1 MGKICTFAGWNL
13 KKFMTDIFDDIRPYT
28 EEEAPDKIA
37 QIIGNETFINTLRE
51 YISDYSPEQLLE
63 DARHFN
69 TIYDFQYAT
78 SRRFIEKFIQLST
91 SGVTFKGL
99 ENISP
104 DKNYVF
110 IGNHRDIT
118 FDAALLAEYFF
129 LNQYNTP
136 KIAIGD
142 NLVSS
147 RLLAEVG
154 MLNKMFIVKRSV
166 SIREKITNY
175 QHLAA
180 YIHHVLFNEHESVWI
195 AQRDGR
201 TKDGLDVTKQ
211 GLVKMLAMDEQLP
224 PMDMLKRINLTP
236 VTISYEFEPCDKL
249 KARELALTEEGP
261 YHKQPGEDFE
271 SIIQGI
277 TGFKGKAQLTI
288 GKPILEELDTISD
301 ELNQNDKIYEVC
313 KMVDQQIYQNYKLF
327 PNNFIAFDLIDQSNR
342 FAEKYSTEEKEKFI
356 AYIDKQSVVDGVP
369 KDKMK
374 HYLLRIYA
382 NPVTTSL
389 NIKYKE

>member
-1 MGKICTFAGWNL
+1 
-13 KKFMTDIFDDIRPYT
+13 MTDIFDDIRPYS
-28 EEEAPDKIA
+28 EEEAPEKIA
-37 QIIGNETFINTLRE
+37 QIIGNETFINTLKQFIPE
-51 YISDYSPEQLLE
+51 YTPEQLQE

-78 SRRFIEKFIQLST
+78 SRRYIEKFIQMST
-91 SGVTFKGL
+91 AGVTYKGL

-118 FDAALLAEYFF
+118 FDAAILEEYLF
-129 LNQYNTP
+129 LNHYNTT

-166 SIREKITNY
+166 SMREKITNY

-201 TKDGLDVTKQ
+201 TKDGLDITKQ
-211 GLVKMLAMDEQLP
+211 GLVKMLAMDNELRP
-224 PMDMLKRINLTP
+224 LDMLRRINLTP
-236 VTISYEFEPCDKL
+236 LVISYEYEPCDKL
-249 KARELALTEEGP
+249 KARELALSEAGP
-261 YHKQPGEDFE
+261 YHKQQGEDFN

-277 TGFKGKAQLTI
+277 MGFKGKAQLTI
-288 GKPILEELDTISD
+288 GKPILEELDTIPE

-313 KMVDQQIYQNYKLF
+313 KMVDQQIYQNYKLY
-327 PNNFIAFDLIDQSNR
+327 PNNYIAFDLIDKK
-342 FAEKYSTEEKEKFI
+342 EKFTDHYTAEEKEKFV
-356 AYIDKQSVVDGVP
+356 AYIDKQAETEDVP
-369 KDKMK
+369 KEKMT

-389 NIKYKE
+389 NIKYQE

>member
-1 MGKICTFAGWNL
+1 
-13 KKFMTDIFDDIRPYT
+13 MTDIFDDIRPYS
-28 EEEAPDKIA
+28 EEEAPEKIA
-37 QIIGNETFINTLRE
+37 QIIGNETFINTLKQF
-51 YISDYSPEQLLE
+51 IPDYSPEQLQE

-78 SRRFIEKFIQLST
+78 SRRYIEKFIQIST
-91 SGVTFKGL
+91 DGVTYKGL

-118 FDAALLAEYFF
+118 FDAAILEEYLF
-129 LNQYNTP
+129 LNQFNTT

-166 SIREKITNY
+166 SLREKITNY

-201 TKDGLDVTKQ
+201 TKDGLDITKQ
-211 GLVKMLAMDEQLP
+211 GLVKMLAMDKQTQA
-224 PMDMLKRINLTP
+224 MDMLKKINLTP
-236 VTISYEFEPCDKL
+236 VTISYEYEPCDNL
-249 KARELALTEEGP
+249 KARELALSAEGP
-261 YHKQPGEDFE
+261 YHKQQGEDFN

-277 TGFKGKAQLTI
+277 MGFKGRAQLTI
-288 GKPILEELDTISD
+288 GKPIVEEMDKIPE
-301 ELNQNDKIYEVC
+301 ELNQNDKIQEVC
-313 KMVDQQIYQNYKLF
+313 KMVDQQIYQNYKLY
-327 PNNFIAFDLIDQSNR
+327 PNNYIAFDLIDQNNTFVDR
-342 FAEKYSTEEKEKFI
+342 YTVEEKEKFME
-356 AYIDKQSVVDGVP
+356 YLNKQAETEDVP
-369 KDKMK
+369 KEKMM

-389 NIKYKE
+389 NIKYNEK

>member
-1 MGKICTFAGWNL
+1 
-13 KKFMTDIFDDIRPYT
+13 MTDIFDDIRPYS
-28 EEEAPDKIA
+28 EEEAPEKIA
-37 QIIGNETFINTLRE
+37 QIIANETFINTLE
-51 YISDYSPEQLLE
+51 QYIPDYSPEQLKE
-63 DARHFN
+63 DAQHFN

-78 SRRFIEKFIQLST
+78 SRRYIEKFIQLST
-91 SGVTFKGL
+91 TGVTFKGL

-118 FDAALLAEYFF
+118 FDAAMLEEYLFQ
-129 LNQYNTP
+129 NHYNTT

-166 SIREKITNY
+166 SMREKITNY

-180 YIHHVLFNEHESVWI
+180 YIHHVLFDEHESVWI

-211 GLVKMLAMDEQLP
+211 GLVKMLAMNDELQ
-224 PMDMLKRINLTP
+224 PMDMLKKINLTP
-236 VTISYEFEPCDKL
+236 LTISYEYEPCDKL
-249 KARELALTEEGP
+249 KARELALSEAGP
-261 YHKQPGEDFE
+261 YHKKQGEDFD

-277 TGFKGKAQLTI
+277 ISFKGRAQLTI
-288 GKPILEELDTISD
+288 GKPIIEEIDTISD

-327 PNNFIAFDLIDQSNR
+327 PNNFIAFDLIDHNNT
-342 FAEKYSTEEKEKFI
+342 FADRYTKEEKEKFM
-356 AYIDKQSVVDGVP
+356 AYLDKQAVTEDVP
-369 KDKMK
+369 KEKMMY
-374 HYLLRIYA
+374 YLLHIYA

-389 NIKYKE
+389 NIKYNEQ

>member
-1 MGKICTFAGWNL
+1 
-13 KKFMTDIFDDIRPYT
+13 MTEIFDDIRPYS
-28 EEEAPDKIA
+28 EEEAPEKIA
-37 QIIGNETFINTLRE
+37 QIISNETFINTLKQF
-51 YISDYSPEQLLE
+51 IPDYSPEQLLE

-78 SRRFIEKFIQLST
+78 SRRYIEKFIQMST
-91 SGVTFKGL
+91 AGVTYKGL

-118 FDAALLAEYFF
+118 FDAAILEEYLF
-129 LNQYNTP
+129 LNQYNTT

-201 TKDGLDVTKQ
+201 TKDGLDITKQ
-211 GLVKMLAMDEQLP
+211 GLVKMLAMDDEMR
-224 PMDMLKRINLTP
+224 PMDMLKKINLTP
-236 VTISYEFEPCDKL
+236 VTISYEYEPCDKL
-249 KARELALTEEGP
+249 KARELALSEDGP
-261 YHKQPGEDFE
+261 YHKQEGEDFN

-277 TGFKGKAQLTI
+277 MGFKGRAQLTI
-288 GKPILEELDTISD
+288 GKPIVEEIDVISD
-301 ELNQNDKIYEVC
+301 ELNQNDKIHEVC
-313 KMVDQQIYQNYKLF
+313 KMVDRQIYQNYMLY
-327 PNNFIAFDLIDQSNR
+327 PNNFIAFDLIDQNNT
-342 FAEKYSTEEKEKFI
+342 FAERYSTEEKEKFI
-356 AYIDKQSVVDGVP
+356 AYLNQQAEVEDVAKE
-369 KDKMK
+369 KMIY
-374 HYLLRIYA
+374 YLLRIYA

-389 NIKYKE
+389 NIKYNEQ

>member
-1 MGKICTFAGWNL
+1 
-13 KKFMTDIFDDIRPYT
+13 MTDKFDDIRPYS
-28 EEEAPDKIA
+28 EEEALERFSQVID
-37 QIIGNETFINTLRE
+37 NESFINAMRKYIPDYTL
-51 YISDYSPEQLLE
+51 EQLQE

-69 TIYDFQYAT
+69 TIYDFQYAI
-78 SRRFIEKFIQLST
+78 SRRFIEKFVEKTTGGVSY
-91 SGVTFKGL
+91 SGI
-99 ENISP
+99 ENI
-104 DKNYVF
+104 DKNKCYLY

-147 RLLAEVG
+147 RFLAEVG

-166 SIREKITNY
+166 SLREKITNY

-180 YIHHVLFNEHESVWI
+180 YIHNVLFSEHESVWI

-201 TKDGLDVTKQ
+201 TKDGLDITKQ
-211 GLVKMLAMDEQLP
+211 GLVKMLAMDDQQKA
-224 PMDMLKRINLTP
+224 MDVLKRINLTP
-236 VTISYEFEPCDKL
+236 LSISYEYEPCDKL
-249 KARELALTEEGP
+249 KARELALSEEGP
-261 YHKQPGEDFE
+261 YHKKQGEDFE

-277 TGFKGKAQLTI
+277 MGYKGRVQLTI
-288 GKPILEELDTISD
+288 GKTIVEELNHIPE
-301 ELNQNDKIYEVC
+301 ELNQNEKIYKVC
-313 KMVDQQIYQNYKLF
+313 KLVDQQIYRNYKLF
-327 PNNFIAFDLIDQSNR
+327 PNNYIAFDLIDGSNT
-342 FAEKYSTEEKEKFI
+342 FTDKYNQEEKEHFLS
-356 AYIDKQSVVDGVP
+356 YIDKQSIVEDVP
-369 KDKMK
+369 KEKMK

-389 NIKYKE
+389 NIKYRE

>member
-1 MGKICTFAGWNL
+1 
-13 KKFMTDIFDDIRPYT
+13 MTEIFDDIRPYS
-28 EEEAPDKIA
+28 EEEAPEKIA
-37 QIIGNETFINTLRE
+37 QIISNETFINTLKQF
-51 YISDYSPEQLLE
+51 IPDYSPEQLQE

-78 SRRFIEKFIQLST
+78 SRRYIEKFIQMST
-91 SGVTFKGL
+91 AGVTYKGL

-118 FDAALLAEYFF
+118 FDAAILEEYLF
-129 LNQYNTP
+129 LNQYNTT

-201 TKDGLDVTKQ
+201 TKDGLDITKQ
-211 GLVKMLAMDEQLP
+211 GLVKMLAMDDEMR
-224 PMDMLKRINLTP
+224 PMDMLKKINLTP
-236 VTISYEFEPCDKL
+236 VTISYEYEPCDKL
-249 KARELALTEEGP
+249 KARELALSEDGP
-261 YHKQPGEDFE
+261 YHKQEGEDFN

-277 TGFKGKAQLTI
+277 MGFKGRAQLTI
-288 GKPILEELDTISD
+288 GKPIVEEMDVISD
-301 ELNQNDKIYEVC
+301 ELNQNDKIHEVC
-313 KMVDQQIYQNYKLF
+313 KMVDRQIYQNYMLY
-327 PNNFIAFDLIDQSNR
+327 PNNFIAFDLIDQNNT
-342 FAEKYSTEEKEKFI
+342 FAERYSTEEKEKFI
-356 AYIDKQSVVDGVP
+356 AYLNQQAEVEDVAKE
-369 KDKMK
+369 KMIY
-374 HYLLRIYA
+374 YLLRIYA

-389 NIKYKE
+389 NIKYNEQ

>member
-1 MGKICTFAGWNL
+1 
-13 KKFMTDIFDDIRPYT
+13 MTDIFDDIRPYS
-28 EEEAPDKIA
+28 EEEAPEKIA
-37 QIIGNETFINTLRE
+37 QIIGNETFINTLKQFIPE
-51 YISDYSPEQLLE
+51 YTPEQLQK

-78 SRRFIEKFIQLST
+78 SRRYIEKFIQLST
-91 SGVTFKGL
+91 AGVTYKGL

-118 FDAALLAEYFF
+118 FDAAILEEYLF
-129 LNQYNTP
+129 LNHYNTT

-166 SIREKITNY
+166 SMREKITNY

-201 TKDGLDVTKQ
+201 TKDGLDITKQ
-211 GLVKMLAMDEQLP
+211 GLVKMLAMDEEQH
-224 PMDMLKRINLTP
+224 PMDMLRKINLTP
-236 VTISYEFEPCDKL
+236 ITISYEYEPCDKL
-249 KARELALTEEGP
+249 KARELALSEEGP
-261 YHKQPGEDFE
+261 YHKQQGEDFN

-277 TGFKGKAQLTI
+277 MGYKGKAQLTI
-288 GKPILEELDTISD
+288 GKPILEELDTIPE

-313 KMVDQQIYQNYKLF
+313 KMVDQQIYQNYKLY
-327 PNNFIAFDLIDQSNR
+327 PNNYIAFDLIDKKNK
-342 FAEKYSTEEKEKFI
+342 FKEHYTTEEKEKFVT
-356 AYIDKQSVVDGVP
+356 YIDKQAETEDVP
-369 KDKMK
+369 KEKMT

-389 NIKYKE
+389 NIKYQE

>member
-1 MGKICTFAGWNL
+1 
-13 KKFMTDIFDDIRPYT
+13 MTDKFDDIRPYS
-28 EEEAPDKIA
+28 EEEASEKYS
-37 QIIGNETFINTLRE
+37 QIIGNDIFINAMRK
-51 YISDYSPEQLLE
+51 YIPDYTPEQLQE

-69 TIYDFQYAT
+69 TIYDFQYAI
-78 SRRFIEKFIQLST
+78 SRRFIEKFVEKTTGGVSY
-91 SGVTFKGL
+91 SGI
-99 ENISP
+99 ENI
-104 DKNYVF
+104 DKNKCYLY

-147 RLLAEVG
+147 RFLAEVG
-154 MLNKMFIVKRSV
+154 MLNKLFIVKRSV
-166 SIREKITNY
+166 SLREKITNY

-180 YIHHVLFNEHESVWI
+180 YIHNVLFNEHESVWI

-211 GLVKMLAMDEQLP
+211 GLVKMLAMDDQQKA
-224 PMDMLKRINLTP
+224 MDVLKRINLTP
-236 VTISYEFEPCDKL
+236 LSISYEYEPCDKL
-249 KARELALTEEGP
+249 KARELALSEDGP
-261 YHKQPGEDFE
+261 YHKKQGEDFE

-277 TGFKGKAQLTI
+277 MGYKGRVQLTI
-288 GKPILEELDTISD
+288 GKTIVEELNHIPE
-301 ELNQNDKIYEVC
+301 ELNQNEKIYKVC
-313 KMVDQQIYQNYKLF
+313 KLVDQQIYQNYKLF
-327 PNNFIAFDLIDQSNR
+327 PNNYIAFDLIDGSNT
-342 FAEKYSTEEKEKFI
+342 FTDKYNQEEKEHFLS
-356 AYIDKQSVVDGVP
+356 YIDKQSVVEDVP
-369 KDKMK
+369 KEKMI

-389 NIKYKE
+389 NIKYRE

>member
-1 MGKICTFAGWNL
+1 
-13 KKFMTDIFDDIRPYT
+13 MTDKFDDIRPYS
-28 EEEAPDKIA
+28 EEEALERFSQVID
-37 QIIGNETFINTLRE
+37 NESFINAMRKYIPDYTL
-51 YISDYSPEQLLE
+51 EQLQE

-69 TIYDFQYAT
+69 TIYDFQYAI
-78 SRRFIEKFIQLST
+78 SRRFIEKFVEKTTGGVSY
-91 SGVTFKGL
+91 SGI
-99 ENISP
+99 ENI
-104 DKNYVF
+104 DKNKCYLY

-147 RLLAEVG
+147 RFLAEVG

-166 SIREKITNY
+166 SLREKITNY

-180 YIHHVLFNEHESVWI
+180 YIHNVLFNEHESVWI

-201 TKDGLDVTKQ
+201 TKDGLDITKQ
-211 GLVKMLAMDEQLP
+211 GLVKMLAMDDQQKA
-224 PMDMLKRINLTP
+224 MDVLKRINLTP
-236 VTISYEFEPCDKL
+236 LSISYEYEPCDKL
-249 KARELALTEEGP
+249 KARELALSEDGP
-261 YHKQPGEDFE
+261 YHKKQGEDFE

-277 TGFKGKAQLTI
+277 MGYKGRVQLTI
-288 GKPILEELDTISD
+288 GKTIVEELNHIPE
-301 ELNQNDKIYEVC
+301 ELNQNEKIYKVC
-313 KMVDQQIYQNYKLF
+313 KLVDQQIYQNYKLF
-327 PNNFIAFDLIDQSNR
+327 PNNYIAFDLIDGSNT
-342 FAEKYSTEEKEKFI
+342 FTDKYNQEEKEHFLS
-356 AYIDKQSVVDGVP
+356 YIDKQSVVEDVP
-369 KDKMK
+369 KEKMI

-389 NIKYKE
+389 NIKYRE

>member
-1 MGKICTFAGWNL
+1 
-13 KKFMTDIFDDIRPYT
+13 MTDIFDDIRPYS
-28 EEEAPDKIA
+28 EEEAPEKIA
-37 QIIGNETFINTLRE
+37 QIIGNETFINTLKQFIPE
-51 YISDYSPEQLLE
+51 YTPEQLQE

-78 SRRFIEKFIQLST
+78 SRRYIEKFIQMST
-91 SGVTFKGL
+91 AGVTYKGL

-118 FDAALLAEYFF
+118 FDAAILEEYLF
-129 LNQYNTP
+129 LNHYNTT

-166 SIREKITNY
+166 SMREKITNY

-201 TKDGLDVTKQ
+201 TKDGLDITKQ
-211 GLVKMLAMDEQLP
+211 GLVKMLAMDNELRP
-224 PMDMLKRINLTP
+224 LDMLRRINLTP
-236 VTISYEFEPCDKL
+236 LVISYEYEPCDKL
-249 KARELALTEEGP
+249 KARELAISEAGP
-261 YHKQPGEDFE
+261 YHKQQGEDFN

-277 TGFKGKAQLTI
+277 MGFKGKAQLTI
-288 GKPILEELDTISD
+288 GKPILEELDTIPE

-313 KMVDQQIYQNYKLF
+313 KMVDQQIYQNYKLY
-327 PNNFIAFDLIDQSNR
+327 PNNYIAFDLIDKK
-342 FAEKYSTEEKEKFI
+342 EKFTDHYTAEEKEKFV
-356 AYIDKQSVVDGVP
+356 AYIDKQAKTEDVP
-369 KDKMK
+369 KEKMT

-389 NIKYKE
+389 NIKYQE

>member
-1 MGKICTFAGWNL
+1 
-13 KKFMTDIFDDIRPYT
+13 MTEIFDDIRPYS
-28 EEEAPDKIA
+28 EEEAPEKIA
-37 QIIGNETFINTLRE
+37 QIISNETFTNTLKQF
-51 YISDYSPEQLLE
+51 IPDYSPEQLQE

-78 SRRFIEKFIQLST
+78 SRRYIEKFIQMST
-91 SGVTFKGL
+91 SGVTYKGL

-118 FDAALLAEYFF
+118 FDAAILEEYLF
-129 LNQYNTP
+129 LNQFNTT

-166 SIREKITNY
+166 SLREKITNY

-201 TKDGLDVTKQ
+201 TKDGLDITKQ
-211 GLVKMLAMDEQLP
+211 GLVKMLAMDQQTQA
-224 PMDMLKRINLTP
+224 MDMLKKINLTP
-236 VTISYEFEPCDKL
+236 VTISYEYEPCDNL
-249 KARELALTEEGP
+249 KARELALSEEGP
-261 YHKQPGEDFE
+261 YHKQQGEDFN

-277 TGFKGKAQLTI
+277 MGFKGRAQLTI
-288 GKPILEELDTISD
+288 GRPIVKEIDDIQD
-301 ELNQNDKIYEVC
+301 ELNQNDKIQEVC
-313 KMVDQQIYQNYKLF
+313 KMVDQQIYQNYKLY
-327 PNNFIAFDLIDQSNR
+327 PNNYIAFDLIDQNNTFVDR
-342 FAEKYSTEEKEKFI
+342 YTVEEKEKFME
-356 AYIDKQSVVDGVP
+356 YLNKQAETEDVP
-369 KDKMK
+369 KEKMM

-389 NIKYKE
+389 NIKYNEK

>member
-1 MGKICTFAGWNL
+1 
-13 KKFMTDIFDDIRPYT
+13 MTDIFDDIRPYT
-28 EEEAPDKIA
+28 EEEAPEKIA
-37 QIIGNETFINTLRE
+37 EIIGNETFINTLKQ
-51 YISDYSPEQLLE
+51 YIPDYSPEQLQE

-78 SRRFIEKFIQLST
+78 SRRYIEKFIQLST
-91 SGVTFKGL
+91 AGVTFKGL

-211 GLVKMLAMDEQLP
+211 GLVKMLAMDEQQH
-224 PMDMLKRINLTP
+224 PMDLLKKINLTP
-236 VTISYEFEPCDKL
+236 VTISYEYEPCDKL
-249 KARELALTEEGP
+249 KARELALSEEGP
-261 YHKQPGEDFE
+261 YHKKEGEDFE

-277 TGFKGKAQLTI
+277 MGYKGKAQLTI
-288 GKPILEELDTISD
+288 GKPIIEEIDSIPE
-301 ELNQNDKIYEVC
+301 ELNQNDKIYEIC
-313 KMVDQQIYQNYKLF
+313 KMVDQQIYHNYKLF
-327 PNNFIAFDLIDQSNR
+327 PNNFIAFDLIDQHQT
-342 FAEKYSTEEKEKFI
+342 FAEKYSQEEKEKFI
-356 AYIDKQSVVDGVP
+356 AYLDKQSIVEDVP
-369 KDKMK
+369 KEKMM
-374 HYLLRIYA
+374 HYLLHIYA

-389 NIKYKE
+389 NIKYQE